1 MNTQLFCVPGVF
13 IAYYVVSTSN
23 TVFESLLYGHGPES
37 DSDFIRDHHG
47 CPGAKYLST
56 SIGRSQM
63 SRSRKRY
70 QVLVLFGSAGT
81 PPADQ
86 DFSKE
91 LKTEDFAAEAH
102 VIDALKKLGHEVRT
116 LGIWDEVGLIIDEI
130 KANPPDVVFN
140 LTEHFNE
147 VSAYDRNVAGLL
159 EMMGVPYTGSSPTGL
174 TLCKN
179 KGMAKELLAYHK
191 IRVPNFAVY
200 SPGATI
206 KRPSRLKFPLFIKP
220 AEDEASYGIALNS
233 FVEEDESF
241 EERIRF
247 IHERMNQPALA
258 EEYIE
263 GREIY
268 VSLLGN
274 GSLRVF
280 PFREVIF
287 TEFPDDQPKFSTFK
301 AKWDDAYRKR
311 WGIQNVF
318 AEPFPDGTDQR
329 IGQICKAV
337 YHALRIR
344 GYGRIDLRVTPAG
357 EVVVLEA
364 NPNPNLDRD
373 DEFAQSAMK
382 AGLTFP
388 RLIQRILKLAMTTV
402 Q

>member
-1 MNTQLFCVPGVF
+1 MVRV
-13 IAYYVVSTSN
+13 
-23 TVFESLLYGHGPES
+23 
-37 DSDFIRDHHG
+37 
-47 CPGAKYLST
+47 
-56 SIGRSQM
+56 
-63 SRSRKRY
+63 KRRHK
-70 QVLVLFGSAGT
+70 VLVLFDTAGT

-91 LKTEDFAAEAH
+91 LKTDDWAAEAH

-116 LGIWDEVGLIIDEI
+116 IGVWDEPGMIIDEI

-147 VSAYDRNVAGLL
+147 ISAYDRNVAGLL

-191 IRVPNFAVY
+191 IRVPNFALF
-200 SPGATI
+200 SPRATI
-206 KRPSRLKFPLFIKP
+206 KKPPHLKFPLFIKP
-220 AEDEASYGIALNS
+220 AEEEASYGISQDS
-233 FVEEDESF
+233 FVENDEAL

-247 IHERMNQPALA
+247 IHERMNQTALA

-274 GSLRVF
+274 ERLLVF
-280 PFREVIF
+280 PLREVIF
-287 TEFPDDQPKFSTFK
+287 TEVPENRPKFSTFK

-318 AEPFPDGTDQR
+318 AEPFPEGVVQR
-329 IGQICKAV
+329 IGKICKGV
-337 YHALRIR
+337 YRALRIR
-344 GYGRIDLRVTPAG
+344 GYGRIDLRVTAEG
-357 EVVVLEA
+357 EIVILEA

-382 AGLTFP
+382 AGLTYE
-388 RLIQRILKLAMTTV
+388 RLVQRILRLALTR
-402 Q
+402 

>member
-1 MNTQLFCVPGVF
+1 MV
-13 IAYYVVSTSN
+13 
-23 TVFESLLYGHGPES
+23 
-37 DSDFIRDHHG
+37 R
-47 CPGAKYLST
+47 AK
-56 SIGRSQM
+56 
-63 SRSRKRY
+63 KRHK
-70 QVLVLFGSAGT
+70 VLVLFDTAGT

-86 DFSKE
+86 DFTKE
-91 LKTEDFAAEAH
+91 MKTDDWAAEAH
-102 VIDALKKLGHEVRT
+102 VIEALKKLGHEVRT
-116 LGIWDEVGLIIDEI
+116 IGVWDEPGMIIDEI

-191 IRVPNFAVY
+191 IRVPNFAIF

-206 KRPSRLKFPLFIKP
+206 KKPPHLKFPLFIKP
-220 AEDEASYGIALNS
+220 AEEEASYGISQDS
-233 FVEEDESF
+233 FVENDEAL

-247 IHERMNQPALA
+247 IHERMNQTALA

-268 VSLLGN
+268 VSLIGN
-274 GSLRVF
+274 ERLRVF
-280 PFREVIF
+280 PLREVIF
-287 TEFPDDQPKFSTFK
+287 TEVPEDQPKFSTFK

-318 AEPFPDGTDQR
+318 AEPFPDGVVQR
-329 IGQICKAV
+329 MARMCKAV
-337 YHALRIR
+337 YRALRIR
-344 GYGRIDLRVTPAG
+344 GYGRIDLRVTPEG
-357 EVVVLEA
+357 EIVILEA

-373 DEFAQSAMK
+373 DEFAQSAIK
-382 AGLTFP
+382 GGLTYE
-388 RLIQRILKLAMTTV
+388 RMIQRILRLALSR
-402 Q
+402 